1 MLSPVRFEIDEMCKK
16 DPRMMM
22 MIKRR
27 KRVASA
33 AKMML

>member
-22 MIKRR
+22 IKRR